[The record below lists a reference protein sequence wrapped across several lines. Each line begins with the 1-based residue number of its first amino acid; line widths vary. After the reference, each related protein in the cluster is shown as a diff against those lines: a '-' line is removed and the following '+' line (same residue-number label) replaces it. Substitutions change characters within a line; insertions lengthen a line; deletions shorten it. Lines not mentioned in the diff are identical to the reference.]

1 MDVSRNLTPGRIAA
15 LVGLGLVAGL
25 FSGLFGVGGGMIVV
39 PGLVVVLRVEHK
51 IAVGTSLMAIIPAAT
66 MSVISYAVQGTLDNF
81 LAFLAIGLVLA
92 VGAVVGAQLG
102 AKLLA
107 ILSRRAAQ
115 WVFVVFVLVMI
126 VFLVI
131 GHPNRDDLMH
141 WSVLSVVGLVALG
154 LFAGVASGL
163 LGIGGGA
170 VVVPIMIFA
179 LPLSDLLAKGASLV
193 MMLPGSLSGLV
204 GHLRGHRVLVKAGLI
219 IGLVAMVTGPLGSW
233 ISHALSAD
241 VGKYLFACYL
251 AFVAIMMIREALRK
265 DVPKPAPAVADGPE
279 TILEEIAE
287 GAQLSAGV
295 DPEAQPA
302 DVDVNTTPAS
312 GPPADVPDHE
322 DK

>member
-1 MDVSRNLTPGRIAA
+1 LTPGRIAA

-66 MSVISYAVQGTLDNF
+66 MSVVSYAVQGTMDDFVQF
-81 LAFLAIGLVLA
+81 LIIGLVLA
-92 VGAVVGAQLG
+92 VGAVVGAQFG

-107 ILSRRAAQ
+107 ILSRRTAQ
-115 WVFVVFVLVMI
+115 LVFVVFVIVMI
-126 VFLVI
+126 VIMLV
-131 GHPNRDDLMH
+131 GHPSRDDVMN
-141 WSVLSVVGLVALG
+141 WSVLNVVGLVALG

-170 VVVPIMIFA
+170 IVVPIMIVA
-179 LPLSDLLAKGASLV
+179 IPLSDLLAKGASLV
-193 MMLPGSLSGLV
+193 MMLPGSLSGMV

-241 VGKYLFACYL
+241 VAKYLFAGYL

-265 DVPKPAPAVADGPE
+265 EVPKPAPAK
-279 TILEEIAE
+279 
-287 GAQLSAGV
+287 
-295 DPEAQPA
+295 DPEPTEPA
-302 DVDVNTTPAS
+302 
-312 GPPADVPDHE
+312 E

>member
-1 MDVSRNLTPGRIAA
+1 MTPGRIAA

-66 MSVISYAVQGTLDNF
+66 MSVVSYAVQGTMDDFVQF
-81 LAFLAIGLVLA
+81 LIIGLVLA
-92 VGAVVGAQLG
+92 VGAVVGAQFG

-107 ILSRRAAQ
+107 ILSRRTAQ
-115 WVFVVFVLVMI
+115 LVFVVFVIVMI
-126 VFLVI
+126 VIMLV
-131 GHPNRDDLMH
+131 GHPSRDDVMN
-141 WSVLSVVGLVALG
+141 WSVLNVVGLVALG

-170 VVVPIMIFA
+170 IVVPIMIVA
-179 LPLSDLLAKGASLV
+179 IPLSDLLAKGASLV
-193 MMLPGSLSGLV
+193 MMLPGSLSGMV

-241 VGKYLFACYL
+241 VAKYLFAGYL

-265 DVPKPAPAVADGPE
+265 EVPKPAPAK
-279 TILEEIAE
+279 
-287 GAQLSAGV
+287 
-295 DPEAQPA
+295 DPEPTEPA
-302 DVDVNTTPAS
+302 
-312 GPPADVPDHE
+312 E